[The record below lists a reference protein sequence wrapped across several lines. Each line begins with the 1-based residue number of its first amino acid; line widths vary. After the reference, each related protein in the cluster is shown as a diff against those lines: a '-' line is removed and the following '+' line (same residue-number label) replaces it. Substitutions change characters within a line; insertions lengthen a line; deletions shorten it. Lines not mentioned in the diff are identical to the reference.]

1 MLICF
6 HAAVAAIYNSAQ
18 ISPFTLT
25 RSSSYKRGG
34 GSAAYNFKFR
44 ARRGAAM
51 TLIWGLEAELGDAEQ
66 TPLRDVFVE
75 TFRSTTALFGHIET
89 QVALYFSDGPVEI
102 LAWKVRNLFAR
113 VEAMGII
120 KTANNRVLLLNCRAP
135 AERGRR
141 PIVASCLRA
150 IGLADGY
157 GFRYISR
164 S

>member
-1 MLICF
+1 
-6 HAAVAAIYNSAQ
+6 
-18 ISPFTLT
+18 
-25 RSSSYKRGG
+25 
-34 GSAAYNFKFR
+34 
-44 ARRGAAM
+44 M

-66 TPLRDVFVE
+66 TPFRDAFVE
-75 TFRSTTALFGHIET
+75 TFLSITAVFGHIET
-89 QVALYFSDGPVEI
+89 QVALYFSDGPIEI

-120 KTANNRVLLLNCRAP
+120 KTANNRALLLNCRAP

-157 GFRYISR
+157 GSRYIRR